1 MKRVVAVLMLGVF
14 IVFTANTAFPQG
26 QTGSA
31 YRRELRAKK
40 QAYRDQKKSEAQA
53 FRESLKLTDKG
64 ARQKA
69 MADYRAKRAA
79 EDRAFGE
86 KLHQENMAFLKTK
99 LAGNQKLSE
108 GQKNELV
115 NLMESRYQDSVSFR
129 EKQQTEGAAFYQKIE
144 ADDSVTEGQKESAIR
159 AHKEKQKADYK
170 NFREQAKKKIGAA
183 MQALNAGAGK

>member
-1 MKRVVAVLMLGVF
+1 MKRVMAVLMLGVF
-14 IVFTANTAFPQG
+14 IVFTADTAFPQG

-31 YRRELRAKK
+31 YRQELRAKK

-53 FRESLKLTDKG
+53 FRESLKLMDKG
-64 ARQKA
+64 AKQKA

-86 KLHQENMAFLKTK
+86 KLHQENMVFLKAK
-99 LAGNQKLSE
+99 LANNQKLSE
-108 GQKNELV
+108 GRKNELV

-129 EKQQTEGAAFYQKIE
+129 EKQQTEGAAFYRKIE
-144 ADDSVTEGQKESAIR
+144 ADDSMAEGQKESAVR
-159 AHKEKQKADYK
+159 AHKEKQKAEYR
-170 NFREQAKKKIGAA
+170 NFREEAREKIKAV